1 MRFHSKKHNFN
12 HFSEPVVGYPDSASD
27 PIASHDSPFKGD
39 FVIDG
44 SIYANAIS
52 LSDSIS
58 SLEVDSLV
66 VTNSLSSLSV
76 ETLTLT
82 SFGSN
87 TDGSNL
93 INVNATTLDGFDSLA
108 FEVVSNKDIAGG
120 YLGID
125 VGGNIT
131 ATLANMNLSSLNFI
145 AVDQYLTE
153 FDLSSTVA
161 PLITSDN
168 AIGYEIPDEF
178 LPSHITELSSINGVG
193 LGDYLISTDI
203 GSTVQAYDATILTN
217 SDIGSTVKGEWVAP
231 PTLSSDSGSAGDFAY
246 DSDYLYICVATD
258 TWRRVDLT
266 GW

>member
-1 MRFHSKKHNFN
+1 MRFHSKLHQNS
-12 HFSEPVVGYPDSASD
+12 HHTTSTVGYPDSASD

-44 SIYANAIS
+44 IIYADTLS

-58 SLEVDSLV
+58 NLEVDSLV
-66 VTNSLSSLSV
+66 VNIPLSSLSV
-76 ETLTLT
+76 GTLTLT
-82 SFGSN
+82 SFESN

-93 INVNATTLDGFDSLA
+93 INVNATTLDGLDSLE
-108 FEVVSNKDIAGG
+108 FEIVSNKNINNG

-125 VGGNIT
+125 GGGNIT
-131 ATLANMNLSSLNFI
+131 ANLANMNLSSLNFV
-145 AVDQYLTE
+145 AMNQYLTE
-153 FDLSSTVA
+153 FDLSSTVS

-168 AIGYEIPDEF
+168 TFGYEIPTEL
-178 LPSHITELSSINGVG
+178 LPSHITELSSINGVD

-217 SDIGSTVKGEWVAP
+217 SDIGSTVKGEWVTP
-231 PTLSSDSGSAGDFAY
+231 PTLSSDTGSAGDFAY
-246 DSDYLYICVATD
+246 DTDYLYICVATD